1 MKGVLILTEG
11 RSGSTW
17 LGTLANS
24 TGVLGQSAEWL
35 DRLRREPAMR
45 RLDGPAHAAEVIA
58 RASGAG
64 ADGQCGGEF
73 FSVKLFPRHL
83 FRFHR
88 RYGLDFIRH
97 VAGRHEVLAVRL
109 TRRDRLAQAISYAR
123 AMQSRQWTSRKDTP
137 RSEPVYDFERICRS
151 YLLIQRSCTFWES
164 YCTLRGL
171 PAQEFVYE
179 DLLASPQPWLRHLAD
194 HAGIAELPDV
204 ASDLRIQR
212 SETAEAWRVRFLA
225 EAARAS
231 LPDLARDARPR
242 SRTPLNL
249 ARFLLGREMKPYAYS
264 Y

>member
-58 RASGAG
+58 RASGG
-64 ADGQCGGEF
+64 EGGEGGAF

-88 RYGLDFIRH
+88 RYGLDFIQH
-97 VAGRHEVLAVRL
+97 VAEQHEVLAVRL

-123 AMQSRQWTSRKDTP
+123 AMQTRQWTSRKDAP
-137 RSEPVYDFERICRS
+137 RREPVYDFERICRS
-151 YLLIQRSCTFWES
+151 YLLIQRSYTFWES

-171 PAQEFVYE
+171 PAREFVYE
-179 DLLASPQPWLRHLAD
+179 DLLDAPDPWLRHLAD
-194 HAGIAELPDV
+194 HAGVAELPTV
-204 ASDLRIQR
+204 ETDLRIQR
-212 SETAEAWRVRFLA
+212 SATTEEWRARFLA
-225 EAARAS
+225 EAAQAG
-231 LPDLARDARPR
+231 LTDLARDARPR
-242 SRTPLNL
+242 SRTPTNL

>member
-45 RLDGPAHAAEVIA
+45 RLDGPAHAAEVVA
-58 RASGAG
+58 RGAG
-64 ADGQCGGEF
+64 DGSF

-88 RYGLDFIRH
+88 RYGLDFVQH
-97 VAGRHEVLAVRL
+97 VAERHDVRLVRL

-123 AMQSRQWTSRKDTP
+123 AMQTRQWTSRKDTP
-137 RSEPVYDFERICRS
+137 RNEPVYDFERICRS
-151 YLLIQRSCTFWES
+151 YMLIQRSYTFWES
-164 YCTLRGL
+164 YGTLRGL
-171 PAQEFVYE
+171 PAREFVYE
-179 DLLASPQPWLRHLAD
+179 DLLASPLPWLEHIAE
-194 HAGIAELPDV
+194 HAGVAELPPLQT
-204 ASDLRIQR
+204 DLSIQR
-212 SETAEAWRVRFLA
+212 SATTEAWRARFLDD
-225 EAARAS
+225 AARAG
-231 LPDLARDARPR
+231 LTDLAQDARPR

-249 ARFLLGREMKPYAYS
+249 ARFLAGREMKPYAYS